1 MNRSVDYELRSHPSL
16 AKTEEKLAYTA
27 ALACL
32 LVIWAVFSLATVMLM
47 VEVLIPG
54 HLGLSALLQALG
66 NLLPADFP
74 MFTTNYG

>member
-1 MNRSVDYELRSHPSL
+1 MKCSVDYELRPHSFV
-16 AKTEEKLAYTA
+16 AQAEKNPAYTV

-32 LVIWAVFSLATVMLM
+32 LLIWIVFSLATAILM
-47 VEVLIPG
+47 IALLVPG

-74 MFTTNYG
+74 MFND

>member
-16 AKTEEKLAYTA
+16 AKTEEKLGYTV

-32 LVIWAVFSLATVMLM
+32 LLIWTVFSLATAILM
-47 VEVLIPG
+47 IALLVPG

-74 MFTTNYG
+74 MFND